1 MPGVKVQ
8 AQNRPEKILH
18 FWLRM
23 ILITEIVYRKKKK
36 QQQQQKEQNPAKP
49 EVEEI
54 SDFQS

>member
-23 ILITEIVYRKKKK
+23 ILITEIVYRKNNNNNNNKKSK
-36 QQQQQKEQNPAKP
+36 TQQ
-49 EVEEI
+49 
-54 SDFQS
+54 SLR